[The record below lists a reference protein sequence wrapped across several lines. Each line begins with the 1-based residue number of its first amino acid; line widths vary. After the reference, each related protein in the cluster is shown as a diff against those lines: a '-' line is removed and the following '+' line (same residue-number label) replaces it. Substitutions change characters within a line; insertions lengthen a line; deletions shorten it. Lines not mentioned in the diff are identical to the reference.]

1 MNARIA
7 FILIAFAS
15 LATLAGCAETTP
27 TAAVPSPVVA
37 FAVPARATE
46 AASPSRFET
55 TAYQMHVQVMS
66 TRPYAAR
73 H

>member
-15 LATLAGCAETTP
+15 LPAVTGCASTTP
-27 TAAVPSPVVA
+27 TAAAPTPVVA
-37 FAVPARATE
+37 FAIPARATE
-46 AASPSRFET
+46 ASGPSRFET
-55 TAYQMHVQVMS
+55 TAYQMHVQVMN